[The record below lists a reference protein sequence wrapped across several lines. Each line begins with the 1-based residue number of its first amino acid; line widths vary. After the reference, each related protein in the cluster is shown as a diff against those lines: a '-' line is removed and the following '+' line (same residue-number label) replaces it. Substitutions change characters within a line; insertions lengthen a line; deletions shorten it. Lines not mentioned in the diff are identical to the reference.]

1 MKKLIIAL
9 LVPLAINSSIAA
21 CHALSPSPI
30 KIREARDVAPRYG
43 FGGYDLATNTGTIG
57 GAKANEKMIFMVNN
71 KKDLLDAIAINK
83 NQPRIIQVSGIIDIS
98 EGKPYKDFDDQKS
111 RSLIKIPSD
120 TTLIGVGDN
129 AGFINGSLMLSKVNN
144 VIIRN
149 LKIEAPID
157 VAPKFE
163 EGDGWNAE
171 WDGINIITSTY
182 VWIDHVTL
190 TDGKFTDDMY
200 QEKDGW
206 KYVQHDGLLDIKR
219 GSDFIT
225 ISYCLFENHDKTML
239 IGHSDKNADQDE
251 NKLNITLHH
260 NVFLDITQ
268 RAPRVRFGKIHMYNN
283 LFKGSVNKSKTVY
296 PYQYSIGLGYKGSV
310 LSENNQ
316 FMIDGLK
323 DNCKVAKQFKGDN
336 LRDNNSLFNQSKLK
350 LSSCGFVD
358 NLNWSVPYQYS
369 VDDIK
374 QFSKNYGRLVG
385 SGKL

>member
-1 MKKLIIAL
+1 
-9 LVPLAINSSIAA
+9 
-21 CHALSPSPI
+21 
-30 KIREARDVAPRYG
+30 
-43 FGGYDLATNTGTIG
+43 
-57 GAKANEKMIFMVNN
+57 MIFLVNN
-71 KKDLLDAIAINK
+71 KKDLLEAININK
-83 NQPRIIQVSGIIDIS
+83 DQPRIIQVSGVIDIS
-98 EGKPYKDFDDQKS
+98 ENKPYKNFDDQKS
-111 RSLIKIPSD
+111 RSLIKIPSN

-129 AGFINGSLMLSKVNN
+129 AGFINGSIMLSKVNN

-157 VAPKFE
+157 VEPKFE

-171 WDGINIITSTY
+171 WDGINIISSTH
-182 VWIDHVTL
+182 VWVDHVTL
-190 TDGKFTDDMY
+190 TDGTFTDDMY
-200 QEKDGW
+200 REKDGW

-260 NVFLDITQ
+260 NVFTDITQ

-283 LFKGSVNKSKTVY
+283 LFKGTVNKSKTVY

-310 LSENNQ
+310 LSENNL
-316 FMIDGLK
+316 FLIDGLK
-323 DNCKVAKQFKGDN
+323 DSCKVAKQFKGDN
-336 LRDNNSLFNQSKLK
+336 LQDKNSLFNQSKLQ
-350 LSSCGFVD
+350 LSSCGFDD
-358 NLNWSVPYQYS
+358 NLRWSVPYQYS

-374 QFSKNYGRLVG
+374 QFSKSYSRLVG

>member
-1 MKKLIIAL
+1 MKKRLIAVLI
-9 LVPLAINSSIAA
+9 PLAINSYSFTSY
-21 CHALSPSPI
+21 ALSPVPI
-30 KIREARDVAPRYG
+30 KVKQALDVAPENG
-43 FGGYDLATNTGTIG
+43 FGGYNSVTNVGTTGG
-57 GAKANEKMIFMVNN
+57 SKAKQEMIFLVNN
-71 KKDLLDAIAINK
+71 KKDLLEAIKINK
-83 NQPRIIQVSGIIDIS
+83 DEPRIIQISGIVDIS
-98 EGKPYKDFDDQKS
+98 EDKPYKDFDDQKS
-111 RSLIKIPSD
+111 RSLIKIPSN
-120 TTLIGVGDN
+120 TTLIGVGKE
-129 AGFINGSLMLSKVNN
+129 AGFINGSIILSNVNN

-171 WDGINIITSTY
+171 WDGINIISSTY

-190 TDGKFTDDMY
+190 TDGKFTDNMY
-200 QEKDGW
+200 QKKDGW

-219 GSDFIT
+219 GSNFIT

-310 LSENNQ
+310 LSENNH

-336 LRDNNSLFNQSKLK
+336 LRDKNSLFNQSKLK

-358 NLNWSVPYQYS
+358 NLYWSVPYQYS

-374 QFSKNYGRLVG
+374 QFSKNSGRLVG